1 MARIKK
7 TESQTA
13 FYYSI
18 MKRNDLPMR
27 LNKQTLSEQIYD
39 ILRQDILTQKIT
51 CGTKLTLKM
60 LQERFEVS
68 STPIREA
75 LTRLS
80 EEGLMFYYSNIG
92 VRVLEF
98 TPQDLREIFQF
109 MGDLDALAVQYAA
122 ENPQCEELAN
132 RLRENLAACE
142 KETDMKR
149 LLELSDEFHLLF
161 YEYCDNSRLKSS
173 AERMRSQ
180 LSVAA
185 YQYEQQ
191 ADNRSHIHEE
201 HKEIY
206 DAFNRGETNEAAAKM
221 KAHLMHSLTYAQ
233 SVWAQKI
240 NNQN

>member
-1 MARIKK
+1 
-7 TESQTA
+7 
-13 FYYSI
+13 
-18 MKRNDLPMR
+18 MR
-27 LNKQTLSEQIYD
+27 LNKQTLSEQIYE
-39 ILRQDILTQKIT
+39 ILRQDILTQKIK

-98 TPQDLREIFQF
+98 TARDLREIFQF

-122 ENPQCEELAN
+122 GHADREKLAAQ
-132 RLRENLAACE
+132 LKENLEACE
-142 KETDMKR
+142 KETDTKK
-149 LLELSDEFHLLF
+149 LLQLSDEFHLLF

-180 LSVAA
+180 LSVAS

-191 ADNRSHIHEE
+191 TDNRSHIHEE
-201 HKEIY
+201 HREIY
-206 DAFNRGETNEAAAKM
+206 EAFARGEAREAAEKM
-221 KAHLMHSLTYAQ
+221 KTHLMHSLVYAQ
-233 SVWAQKI
+233 KLWPEQ
-240 NNQN
+240 

>member
-1 MARIKK
+1 
-7 TESQTA
+7 
-13 FYYSI
+13 
-18 MKRNDLPMR
+18 MR
-27 LNKQTLSEQIYD
+27 LNKQTLSEQIYE
-39 ILRQDILTQKIT
+39 ILRQDILTQKIK

-122 ENPQCEELAN
+122 EHADREKLAAQ
-132 RLRENLAACE
+132 LKENLEACE
-142 KETDMKR
+142 KENDTKK
-149 LLELSDEFHLLF
+149 LLQLSDEFHLLF

-180 LSVAA
+180 LSVAS

-191 ADNRSHIHEE
+191 TDNRSHIHEE
-201 HKEIY
+201 HREIY
-206 DAFNRGETNEAAAKM
+206 EAFARGEAREAAEKM
-221 KAHLMHSLTYAQ
+221 KTHLMHSLVYAQ
-233 SVWAQKI
+233 ELWPEQ
-240 NNQN
+240 

>member
-1 MARIKK
+1 
-7 TESQTA
+7 
-13 FYYSI
+13 
-18 MKRNDLPMR
+18 MR
-27 LNKQTLSEQIYD
+27 LNKQTLSEQIYE
-39 ILRQDILTQKIT
+39 ILRQDILTQKIK

-109 MGDLDALAVQYAA
+109 MGDLDALAVLYAA
-122 ENPQCEELAN
+122 EHADREKLAAQ
-132 RLRENLAACE
+132 LKENLEACE
-142 KETDMKR
+142 KENDTKK
-149 LLELSDEFHLLF
+149 LLQLSDEFHLLF

-180 LSVAA
+180 LSVAS

-191 ADNRSHIHEE
+191 TDNRSHIHEE
-201 HKEIY
+201 HREIY
-206 DAFNRGETNEAAAKM
+206 EAFARGEAREAAEKM
-221 KAHLMHSLTYAQ
+221 KTHLMHSLVYAQ
-233 SVWAQKI
+233 ELWPEQ
-240 NNQN
+240 

>member
-1 MARIKK
+1 
-7 TESQTA
+7 
-13 FYYSI
+13 
-18 MKRNDLPMR
+18 MR
-27 LNKQTLSEQIYD
+27 LNKQTLSEQIYE
-39 ILRQDILTQKIT
+39 ILRQDILTQKIQ

-98 TPQDLREIFQF
+98 TARDLREIFQF

-122 ENPQCEELAN
+122 EHTDREKLAAQ
-132 RLRENLAACE
+132 LQENLETCE
-142 KETDMKR
+142 KESDTKK
-149 LLELSDEFHLLF
+149 LLQLSDEFHLLF

-180 LSVAA
+180 LSVAS

-191 ADNRSHIHEE
+191 TDNRSHIHEE
-201 HKEIY
+201 HREIY
-206 DAFNRGETNEAAAKM
+206 EAFARGEAREAAEKM
-221 KAHLMHSLTYAQ
+221 KTHLMHSLVYAQ
-233 SVWAQKI
+233 ELWPEQ
-240 NNQN
+240 

>member
-1 MARIKK
+1 
-7 TESQTA
+7 
-13 FYYSI
+13 
-18 MKRNDLPMR
+18 MR
-27 LNKQTLSEQIYD
+27 LNKQTLSEQIYE
-39 ILRQDILTQKIT
+39 ILRQDILTQKIK

-109 MGDLDALAVQYAA
+109 MGDLDALAVRYAA
-122 ENPQCEELAN
+122 EHVQYEELTT
-132 RLRENLAACE
+132 RLKKNLLTCE
-142 KETDMKR
+142 KETDTKKLM
-149 LLELSDEFHLLF
+149 ELSDEFHLLF

-191 ADNRSHIHEE
+191 MDNRSHIHEE
-201 HKEIY
+201 HRSIY
-206 DAFNRGETNEAAAKM
+206 EAFAAGQAEEASAKM
-221 KAHLMHSLTYAQ
+221 KAHLMHSLVYAQ
-233 SVWAQKI
+233 AVWPQE
-240 NNQN
+240 NPEEY

>member
-1 MARIKK
+1 
-7 TESQTA
+7 
-13 FYYSI
+13 
-18 MKRNDLPMR
+18 MR
-27 LNKQTLSEQIYD
+27 LNKQTLSEQIYE
-39 ILRQDILTQKIT
+39 ILRQDILTQKIK
-51 CGTKLTLKM
+51 CGTKLTLKV

-109 MGDLDALAVQYAA
+109 MGDLDALAVRYAA
-122 ENPQCEELAN
+122 EHEKQEELIKC
-132 RLRENLAACE
+132 LRKNLELCE
-142 KETDMKR
+142 KETDTQK
-149 LLELSDEFHLLF
+149 LLQLSDEFHLLF
-161 YEYCDNSRLKSS
+161 YEYCDNSRLKNS

-191 ADNRSHIHEE
+191 TDNRVHIHEE
-201 HKEIY
+201 HKGIY
-206 DAFNRGETNEAAAKM
+206 DAFAKGEAEEAAAKM
-221 KAHLMHSLTYAQ
+221 KAHLMHSLVYAQ
-233 SVWAQKI
+233 AVWPEQKEK
-240 NNQN
+240 